1 LAQQQLQ
8 RLLGRGFS
16 AAACVG
22 ATIGLG
28 ILRTPGEIARAVD
41 SPAVYLALWLGGG
54 LFVLLSTLMV
64 AELIGMTPR
73 SGGPYVLIARAY
85 GPFPG
90 FLLGW
95 TDWLSQC
102 AAGALKAVV
111 LMEYLSLLLPGL
123 APWVTAGA
131 VLVNSLFALF
141 QLGGVRLTGGFLQ
154 FSAAVFG
161 LILLAVAAAL
171 VFGPDAAAPEA
182 AANAVRAD
190 ASWAQWGIVAAA
202 VVFTYDG
209 WIAASYYGA
218 EVRGGGRAAALGSL
232 RGVVLVI
239 ALYLLLNGA
248 LAFSVPL
255 EVLVGHE
262 LALAGALDWL
272 YGPGVGVW
280 LTLAALFIL
289 AAHQN
294 MQYMACA
301 RTLYALSVDG
311 LGARRATAVH
321 ARGNP
326 TGAVLASWAMMV
338 TLILAGG
345 FEFLLNLSALLFM
358 ALYLAL
364 MVGVFRMRRVAPAAE
379 RPFRAWGF
387 PVTGM
392 VCVAGWLAVAIF
404 VGLMDPASAAW
415 SVVLAALAL
424 PVYRWL
430 AQRRGLQ
437 AAA

>member
-1 LAQQQLQ
+1 MAQQQFQ

-28 ILRTPGEIARAVD
+28 ILRTPGEIARAID
-41 SPAVYLALWLGGG
+41 SPAVYLALWLAGG

-64 AELIGMTPR
+64 AELIGMTPK

-131 VLVNSLFALF
+131 LLVNSLFALF
-141 QLGGVRLTGGFLQ
+141 QFGGVRLTGGFLQ
-154 FSAAVFG
+154 FSAAAFG
-161 LILLAVAAAL
+161 AILIVVAAAL
-171 VFGPDAAAPEA
+171 VFGPDASMPEA
-182 AANAVRAD
+182 GAGAVRGD
-190 ASWAQWGIVAAA
+190 AGWAQWGIVVAA

-232 RGVVLVI
+232 RGVLVVLL
-239 ALYLLLNGA
+239 LYLVLNGA

-255 EVLVGHE
+255 GALVGHE

-272 YGPGVGVW
+272 YGAGAGLW

-311 LGARRATAVH
+311 LGSRRATAVH

-326 TGAVLASWAMMV
+326 TAAVLASWAMMCA
-338 TLILAGG
+338 LILAGG

-358 ALYLAL
+358 TLYIAL
-364 MVGVFRMRRVAPAAE
+364 MVAVFRLRRTAPVAE

-387 PVTGM
+387 PLTGV
-392 VCVAGWLAVAIF
+392 VCTAGWLAIAFF
-404 VGLMDPASAAW
+404 VGLMDPVSAAW
-415 SVVLAALAL
+415 SACLAALAV

-430 AQRRGLQ
+430 ARRRGLP
-437 AAA
+437 ASA